1 MTKNKFLI
9 CFYPGSSGRFLAS
22 LFHRFLFQIDS
33 NIILCHNNS
42 AHYDWG
48 GLSINYIND
57 KIVYQMP
64 DDIIA
69 THDFPNYSLESL
81 TDDMKKRIV
90 ILIRL
95 CKDDVKEIYFNCE
108 LKNHRIKLQNKALD
122 LIIKQGKFKD
132 LYIDDFISKK
142 SNFNNVVEINYKS
155 IFEKENHNYKLLNT
169 IKNITGQ
176 NIPQSCYT
184 SLETYIK
191 NRNELVQKYNLR

>member
-1 MTKNKFLI
+1 MNKNKFLI
-9 CFYPGSSGRFLAS
+9 CFYPGSSGRFLAA
-22 LFHRFLFQIDS
+22 LFNRFIFQIDT
-33 NIILCHNNS
+33 NIKLCNNNS
-42 AHYDWG
+42 AHDDWG
-48 GLSINYIND
+48 GQYIMYIND
-57 KIVYQMP
+57 NIVYKMP
-64 DDIIA
+64 NDIII
-69 THDFPNYSLESL
+69 THDFPNYSSESL

-95 CKDDVKEIYFNCE
+95 CEDDVKEIYFNRE
-108 LKNHRIKLQNKALD
+108 LKNLKIKLKNKALD
-122 LIIKQGKFKD
+122 LVVKQKWVKD
-132 LYIDDFISKK
+132 WYIDDFIIKK

-169 IKNITGQ
+169 IQNITGE

>member
-1 MTKNKFLI
+1 MVI
-9 CFYPGSSGRFLAS
+9 
-22 LFHRFLFQIDS
+22 
-33 NIILCHNNS
+33 
-42 AHYDWG
+42 
-48 GLSINYIND
+48 
-57 KIVYQMP
+57 
-64 DDIIA
+64 

-108 LKNHRIKLQNKALD
+108 LKNHRIKLKNKALD
-122 LIIKQGKFKD
+122 LLIKQGKFKD
-132 LYIDDFISKK
+132 LCIGDFISKK
-142 SNFNNVVEINYKS
+142 SNFNNVVEINYQS

-176 NIPQSCYT
+176 NIPKACYT